1 MGKFNVQFDS
11 LNYMK
16 ADFTNYK
23 MLLEKNKKKRENNKN
38 RIESCSFYFS
48 RIKTAI
54 FHSSYVIEPK

>member
-23 MLLEKNKKKRENNKN
+23 MLLEKIKKNGKT
-38 RIESCSFYFS
+38 
-48 RIKTAI
+48 IKTELKAAAFI
-54 FHSSYVIEPK
+54 LAE